1 MHGWKKGREGIP
13 AWTKEEEQS
22 VHIFP
27 RYASSSSSA
36 AVFFPKGKYETKGGG
51 EGEGGESMY
60 SHIFS

>member
-1 MHGWKKGREGIP
+1 MSGKKGREGIP